1 MRASGAAA
9 AGDAR
14 AADTGGAGSGRN
26 ASALRRHWP
35 KLRRLL
41 VLAFFGVV
49 AALLYR
55 YARTVDWSSVVDTLK
70 GYRMQTLAPA
80 VALAALSYLLY
91 GSYDLL
97 ARRYTGHELSRPRTL
112 AVALISYAF
121 NLNLGALVGGAA
133 FRLRLYS
140 KVGLA
145 QAVVVRVIAFSV
157 TTNWL
162 GYMCVAAFAFT
173 LARLPLPD
181 DWRLAGSSLS
191 LVGMAAGLLAL
202 GWLAM
207 CLWSKRREATLFG
220 HRIELPS
227 ARLALMQL
235 GLASLN
241 WLTIAAVMYLLL
253 RGQVAYPTVLAIALL
268 GAIAGALT
276 HIPAGLGVLEAVF
289 VGVLGAELGHGP
301 LLAALLAYR
310 AIYYVGPL
318 VLAVVG
324 WLALEAGLRR

>member
-1 MRASGAAA
+1 M
-9 AGDAR
+9 
-14 AADTGGAGSGRN
+14 
-26 ASALRRHWP
+26 LRRHWP

-49 AALLYR
+49 AVLLFR
-55 YARTVDWSSVVDTLK
+55 FARTVDWSSVVETLK
-70 GYRMQTLAPA
+70 GYRLQTLAPA
-80 VALAALSYLLY
+80 IALATVSYLLY

-97 ARRYTGHELSRPRTL
+97 ARRYTGHRISRLRTL

-145 QAVVVRVIAFSV
+145 QATVLRVIAFSV

-162 GYMCVAAFAFT
+162 GYLGVAAFAFT
-173 LARLPLPD
+173 LASLPLPD

-191 LVGMAAGLLAL
+191 LIGALAGLLAL
-202 GWLAM
+202 AWLGM
-207 CLWSKRREATLFG
+207 CLWSKRREASFFG

-227 ARLALMQL
+227 ARLALLQL
-235 GLASLN
+235 AVSSLN
-241 WLTIAAVMYLLL
+241 WLAIAAVIYLLL
-253 RGQVAYPTVLAIALL
+253 RSQVDYPTVLAIALL

-289 VGVLGAELGHGP
+289 LGVLGAELGHGP

-318 VLAVVG
+318 ALAVVG
-324 WLALEAGLRR
+324 WLALEARVRR